1 MSIKKCEYCEK
12 EFEINDNR
20 IQERKRKFCS
30 TKCFVLK
37 RTKIKRTKIKRIKC
51 LYCKKEFK
59 QRNEKQRFVLLN
71 VIV

>member
-37 RTKIKRTKIKRIKC
+37 RTKIKRIKC